1 MSMATWCATVRESY
15 RSLQRALKRARYESE
30 VATSPGRSD
39 GSLVPSPST
48 LGRGGQSPVT
58 NPPESPSPTS
68 SSKETVPEP
77 EQMPTPERPSAA
89 AAAAADLEEHGFDE
103 EPEEFIEDPDILTI
117 KVWEAQGYIRIFQF
131 LG

>member
-1 MSMATWCATVRESY
+1 
-15 RSLQRALKRARYESE
+15 
-30 VATSPGRSD
+30 
-39 GSLVPSPST
+39 
-48 LGRGGQSPVT
+48 
-58 NPPESPSPTS
+58 
-68 SSKETVPEP
+68 
-77 EQMPTPERPSAA
+77 MPTPERPSAA

>member
-1 MSMATWCATVRESY
+1 M
-15 RSLQRALKRARYESE
+15 
-30 VATSPGRSD
+30 
-39 GSLVPSPST
+39 
-48 LGRGGQSPVT
+48 T